1 MSKVCTTCSR
11 RGTER
16 SNPQGEAREGES
28 VSRNASELASAP
40 LDYPR
45 VAKLPIKLKPA
56 TAEEE
61 AYIRTQRTLRGV
73 WRQRAEKE
81 RSRNLRGPALAKG
94 SRESEGPIVARKWRN
109 GH

>member
-1 MSKVCTTCSR
+1 MSKVWTTCSR

-16 SNPQGEAREGES
+16 SNPQDEAREGES

-56 TAEEE
+56 TAEEGHRF
-61 AYIRTQRTLRGV
+61 ATAARHSLLYKLAVLIHCL
-73 WRQRAEKE
+73 
-81 RSRNLRGPALAKG
+81 PA
-94 SRESEGPIVARKWRN
+94 R
-109 GH
+109 